1 MEIQISRAL
10 SFKPHPWKFY
20 LNNSLNFVW
29 RVNNLKRKI
38 SNYLSSEKHFLGHVN
53 NDARRYRHQRDP
65 WSFELKKHFSLIHK
79 NLYMEERIFHLHF
92 VRYASSIKEAFFLFC
107 ALFTEIF
114 FFFFHS
120 FFRSSLKRCFFISI
134 EGKSLPIEI
143 NIPKRFV
150 NEGNCNILHWRV
162 AKRGSEEKVVSW
174 FPLFCLLWL
183 WKKKKKTW
191 EKIVAKGTATNLM
204 SSDIKNLM
212 ILRSNF
218 KRI

>member
-162 AKRGSEEKVVSW
+162 AKKGERRKSCVLISLVLLVVALKEEKENMRKN
-174 FPLFCLLWL
+174 CC
-183 WKKKKKTW
+183 KKNSDKFNEQWYKKF
-191 EKIVAKGTATNLM
+191 N
-204 SSDIKNLM
+204 D
-212 ILRSNF
+212 F
-218 KRI
+218 KVEF